1 MKRFYRLLLLLSAL
15 WLACPTLQAQCPM
28 CRMSAES
35 DLKNGGQTT
44 RGLNQGILYL
54 LTVPY
59 MMMATL
65 GYIWWRSR
73 KRMAEEEQEMELRAL
88 LEPYD
93 ISLSDGR
100 RDENISTT

>member
-1 MKRFYRLLLLLSAL
+1 MKTALLSFLLAL
-15 WLACPTLQAQCPM
+15 LFALAPSKGCQAQCPM

-54 LTVPY
+54 LAVPY
-59 MMMATL
+59 ILMTTL

-73 KRMAEEEQEMELRAL
+73 KRMAEEEQEWELREL

-93 ISLSDGR
+93 ISLSDGK
-100 RDENISTT
+100 RDENRP